1 MLVIH
6 EDGNGTW
13 FSEGNLYVVLSE
25 DWEEESRIYEL
36 LSKAFEGEL
45 DEDEERELD
54 EYFDNGKVRRMN
66 SEDVRVAVSRYLGVP
81 IRWVPEE

>member
-13 FSEGNLYVVLSE
+13 FSEGDVYVILAK

-36 LSKAFEGEL
+36 MADAFDGTLSEEGEK
-45 DEDEERELD
+45 ELD
-54 EYFDNGKVRRMN
+54 MYFDNGKIVRLNR
-66 SEDVRVAVSRYLGVP
+66 EDVRLAIAQYLKVP
-81 IRWVPEE
+81 IKWVPEE